1 MIPHGT
7 PDARC
12 SAAWQSRAMSSAEPS
27 APRASATAISSAA
40 LEDSPAPIGIVVETL
55 PSNPVDGRS
64 SATTPA
70 TYRAQSG
77 CDAARFVDVDGDDC
91 RFGGVARVQHH
102 TVSTALAPHVGP
114 SVDRHRHDQAAR
126 VVGVVA
132 DEVHAP
138 GRAGDDHAD
147 TDRNAAAATSGGT
160 GLKNTPEP
168 SSPAATNRATP
179 SSRHGDTR
187 CACSGGPCHSRPSK
201 GR

>member
-12 SAAWQSRAMSSAEPS
+12 SAAWHSRAMSSAVPS
-27 APRASATAISSAA
+27 APRARATATLECGAGGEPSTDRDRGGDLA
-40 LEDSPAPIGIVVETL
+40 LESRRRAKLGHHSGDVPR
-55 PSNPVDGRS
+55 PVRL
-64 SATTPA
+64 
-70 TYRAQSG
+70 
-77 CDAARFVDVDGDDC
+77 DAAGFVDVDGDDR

-102 TVSTALAPHVGP
+102 TVSTALAAHLGP
-114 SVDRHRHDQAAR
+114 PVDRHRHDQAAR
-126 VVGVVA
+126 VVGVVT

-138 GRAGDDHAD
+138 GCAGNDHAD